1 MRRLSRYHHRQLG
14 GAVWGISVEGLWD
27 FGRLVLDMLQSVAAI
42 FSLLLDF
49 PNFSPALTP
58 LCPTKDAN
66 YDFMATI
73 ITL

>member
-1 MRRLSRYHHRQLG
+1 MMEPNSLSETQRRYQ
-14 GAVWGISVEGLWD
+14 GADTSNSYTASETQT
-27 FGRLVLDMLQSVAAI
+27 LQSVAVI